1 MSVKLLKRSDIVL
14 GYMAQFL
21 NLAVGIIVLPAA
33 LRTLAPTDL
42 NFWLIL
48 NYVYTF
54 SALMESSFSPNIS
67 RNITFVL
74 SGLKEL
80 VPWGF
85 KLRGSSSVNAPDSV
99 DWTLY
104 KSLIKSV
111 NIIYLFL
118 SIFLFIIL
126 NFVGTPMIT
135 SGGNAGYENLW
146 YVYLIAISAGI
157 YFGKF
162 AAVTTGWGHIGANNI
177 ALISSKLIY
186 ILLSFLSLYFGFG
199 IKGLVYSFVV
209 QAVVARLIPI
219 FYWYKIEKI
228 GKYKEENVQKTLVVL
243 LPNSFRTMLTAIS
256 GFAITRGIVFVASS
270 SLGGEVVAPFTLSH
284 QVVTVVCSVAV
295 VFVQLAQAQIT
306 KYSAENN
313 REQVIRNLVVSL
325 RMMILVIVLGA
336 LTVTTLGQEILE
348 ILGSKT
354 LLAGSS
360 IILLLFFVGL
370 LETNHSLFASFI
382 MAKNEV
388 PFVVP
393 AAISALCIIAGAYWM
408 ISVYQ
413 SLVGAIFIQ
422 LLVQAAF
429 NNWYWP
435 KVYLQSLNL
444 RAKDLVS
451 LVFRLKRGVG

>member
-1 MSVKLLKRSDIVL
+1 MAVKLLRRSDIIL
-14 GYMAQFL
+14 GYTAQFL

-33 LRTLAPTDL
+33 LRMLAPSDL

-74 SGLKEL
+74 SGLKDL

-85 KLRGSSSVNAPDSV
+85 KPQDISSENSTESV
-99 DWTLY
+99 DWGLY

-118 SIFLFIIL
+118 SIFILFVL
-126 NFVGTPMIT
+126 FFMGTPMIT
-135 SGGNAGYENLW
+135 KSGEGGYESLW
-146 YVYLIAISAGI
+146 YIYLVAISAGI

-162 AAVTTGWGHIGANNI
+162 AAVTTGWGHVGVNNI

-186 ILLSFLSLYFGFG
+186 ILLSFLSLYLGYG
-199 IKGLVYSFVV
+199 IMGLVYSFVI
-209 QAVVARLIPI
+209 QAFVARIVPI
-219 FYWYKIEKI
+219 FYWYRIEKI
-228 GKYKEENVQKTLVVL
+228 GKAEERAVQKTLFVL
-243 LPNSFRTMLTAIS
+243 LPNSFRTMVTAIS
-256 GFAITRGIVFVASS
+256 GFAITRGIVFVASAN
-270 SLGGEVVAPFTLSH
+270 LGGETVAPFTLSH

-295 VFVQLAQAQIT
+295 VFVQLAQAQIA
-306 KYSAENN
+306 KFSADNN

-325 RMMILVIVLGA
+325 RMMVLVIVVGA
-336 LTVTTLGQEILE
+336 LGVLTVGQEILAL
-348 ILGSKT
+348 LGSKT
-354 LLAGSS
+354 SLADSS
-360 IILLLFFVGL
+360 VVLFLFFVAI
-370 LETNHSLFASFI
+370 LETNHSLFAAFI

-393 AAISALCIIAGAYWM
+393 AVVSALCIIAGSYWT

-413 SLVGAIFIQ
+413 SVLGAVFIQ
-422 LLVQAAF
+422 FLVQAAF

-435 KVYLQSLNL
+435 KVYLKSLNL
-444 RAKDLVS
+444 SVKDLAS